1 MPIQEHFYQLNF
13 DEPLNVSL
21 QPGDEIYFTPIG
33 STSVV
38 DDGTSFNINSQ
49 SVKYSGSVHLV
60 FETSIVV
67 MFICDDAL
75 YGQPTNPCL
84 DQVPNPGDFIM
95 FSKNKIVNN
104 TSLLGYFAEV
114 TLKNNSKQPIEL
126 FALNS
131 EVAIS
136 SK

>member
-1 MPIQEHFYQLNF
+1 MALKITLTNEIQ
-13 DEPLNVSL
+13 NVSL
-21 QPGDEIYFTPIG
+21 SLGDVAYYVETSALVSGTDISVASNAGGTEENIKKIGKITEIG
-33 STSVV
+33 STFITV
-38 DDGTSFNINSQ
+38 DTVIN
-49 SVKYSGSVHLV
+49 
-60 FETSIVV
+60 T
-67 MFICDDAL
+67 
-75 YGQPTNPCL
+75 P
-84 DQVPNPGDFIM
+84 PNGAFIM